1 MLPRNA
7 LNATKMKCMKYLRY
21 CIVAIVVFVVV
32 SQCAFCWWRAFL
44 PQVSCAACAACAAC
58 CHVLSTRGI
67 NVATTTADRWADWT
81 PRRTD
86 ADKWCERSELRAWG
100 KHTINDANAQ
110 NFVKAVVTAMARDT
124 LISHIY
130 LFCGVFAFIFAICV
144 YVKFSMP

>member
-44 PQVSCAACAACAAC
+44 PQVSCAACAAC